1 MYDIR
6 QFKPTLYVLVMM
18 GIIGFALAA
27 QAPALFLLA
36 GGAVVANAW
45 LVATN
50 RFTPMPRLLANCI
63 TLIAFLFVAQQVVV
77 LQTTPIII
85 VGQFLVL
92 LQVVKLYEQRLN
104 RDYAQLLVLSLLLM
118 VAASINTASLLFG
131 VLLIAYLFLSLYCC
145 LLFHLKVETDHARAA
160 YALPEDKINPS
171 VLRQD
176 QRYLSQSMRR
186 LTGLVSGVAILMAI
200 VVFLIFPRGT
210 GANLLGPLQI
220 KPSQSLT
227 GFSDQMNFEQI
238 ANITQNT
245 QTVGWVQVWK
255 NNAPYNTGGL
265 YLRGTTLDT
274 YEGDE
279 TTGWRWSRGGSGGGG
294 GGGFFGFGGGGFGS
308 SVGTPGGSTPMQ
320 TLNPGE
326 RLAID
331 RPLPAGAPIFKQSFT
346 LLPTNTP
353 TLFTMP
359 FPVEFTPK
367 KRGIRARYIERT
379 NTLVAAEPQLQKIEY
394 DVVSCESFEPM
405 TPTAIRAKRDRGRR
419 EFQSR
424 IDPRIPKYL
433 ADEIDLGDL
442 LARRDQGED
451 AKVGW
456 APHALDAEIARKIEQ
471 HLQSKFNYT
480 LDLTE
485 FGRTHGDDPIVRFLT
500 EFKRGHCEYFAGAM
514 TLLCQSLNIRARVVI
529 GFRSDEVSGD
539 NVYTIRQSH
548 AHAWVEVQ
556 TPNGWITFDPTS
568 GRAFN
573 EARAGLMQRL
583 RSMMNFMEFTW
594 ATSVIAYD
602 NENRENLITNVN
614 TRLDQTAVNS
624 WPRVQALIQWIQ
636 GKFEIFASRV
646 VGPIM
651 VLLVVGMLFSVCW
664 FLWERWRLRRRA
676 ERIGL
681 DILPTT
687 DQLRLVRQLG
697 FYDDLL
703 RLLER
708 HNMTRPPHQT
718 PLEFA
723 DSLAFLPS
731 ETYDTVRRLTQI
743 FYKIRFGRMKLTGP
757 QQRRLHTVLHRLAHN
772 LGPVPQPTGQP

>member
-6 QFKPTLYVLVMM
+6 QFKPTLYVLVML

-27 QAPALFLLA
+27 QAPAIFLLA

-50 RFTPMPRLLANCI
+50 RFTPMPRLLANGI
-63 TLIAFLFVAQQVVV
+63 TLLAFLFVAQQVVV

-118 VAASINTASLLFG
+118 VAASITTASLFFG

-145 LLFHLKVETDHARAA
+145 LLFHLKVETDHARSA
-160 YALPEDKINPS
+160 YALAEDKVNPAI
-171 VLRQD
+171 LRQD
-176 QRYLSQSMRR
+176 QRYLSRSMRR
-186 LTGLVSGVAILMAI
+186 LTGLVSGVAILTAI
-200 VVFLIFPRGT
+200 IVFLIFPRGT
-210 GANLLGPLQI
+210 GANLLGPLQMR
-220 KPSQSLT
+220 PSQSLT
-227 GFSDQMNFEQI
+227 GFSDQMNFQQI

-245 QTVGWVQVWK
+245 ATVAYVNVWK
-255 NNAPYNTGGL
+255 QAWNNNDKTWDPEQAYGPASI
-265 YLRGTTLDT
+265 YLRGTVLDR
-274 YEGDE
+274 YEGTAE
-279 TTGWRWSRGGSGGGG
+279 SGWRWSRSAGGASSSN
-294 GGGFFGFGGGGFGS
+294 S
-308 SVGTPGGSTPMQ
+308 SVGLETYQ
-320 TLNPGE
+320 PGE
-326 RLAID
+326 ELVVP
-331 RPLPAGAPIFKQSFT
+331 RPVPEGGTRFRQYVT

-353 TLFTMP
+353 NLFAMP
-359 FPVEFTPK
+359 YPTSFTPR
-367 KRGIRARYIERT
+367 KRPLRVRYVNRGGLLLSGEPLVQKVEYEVTSTEQQEALSPSYLQALERT
-379 NTLVAAEPQLQKIEY
+379 PFHEY
-394 DVVSCESFEPM
+394 
-405 TPTAIRAKRDRGRR
+405 
-419 EFQSR
+419 QST
-424 IDPRIPKYL
+424 IDPRIKQYLDEIKFGDLRDKL
-433 ADEIDLGDL
+433 ADPNTG
-442 LARRDQGED
+442 
-451 AKVGW
+451 KKGW
-456 APHALDAEIARKIEQ
+456 APNALDEEIARKIEQ
-471 HLQSKFNYT
+471 HLQQKFGYT

-485 FGRTHGDDPIVRFLT
+485 FGLTHGDDPIVRFLT

-514 TLLCQSLNIRARVVI
+514 TLLCQSLNIRSRVVI
-529 GFRSDEVSGD
+529 GFKCDEYSDSGNFY
-539 NVYTIRQSH
+539 NVRQSH

-556 TPNGWITFDPTS
+556 TPSGWKTFDPTS

-573 EARAGLMQRL
+573 DARSGLLQRM
-583 RSMMNFMEFTW
+583 RSMLNFMEFTW

-602 NENRENLITNVN
+602 NENRDNLISNVN

-624 WPRVQALIQWIQ
+624 WPKVQGIIRWVQAQ
-636 GKFEIFASRV
+636 FEIFASRI

-651 VLLVVGMLFSVCW
+651 VLLVLGLVCSVIW
-664 FLWERWRLRRRA
+664 FAWERWRLRRRA

-708 HNMTRPPHQT
+708 HNMTRPVHQT
-718 PLEFA
+718 PKEFA

-757 QQRRLHTVLHRLAHN
+757 QQRRLHTVLHRLAHS
-772 LGPVPQPTGQP
+772 LGPMPEKR